1 MALCFFRQPC
11 RGRGSTLQGWGN
23 FVPPGTTHF
32 FHGEKVGKTP
42 LRGSTPKDPDFL
54 EQGRGGVYISNGIG
68 RTITYGPWHSPNYAC
83 RPVKMVSR

>member
-1 MALCFFRQPC
+1 MVLCFFRQPC

-42 LRGSTPKDPDFL
+42 LRGSTLKYPRFGD
-54 EQGRGGVYISNGIG
+54 QGRGGVYISNGIG
-68 RTITYGPWHSPNYAC
+68 SGITYEPWHFP
-83 RPVKMVSR
+83 